1 MYYHTV
7 QLVKGFVINL
17 DSREDR
23 WRDSSSQF
31 SKLPFEVE
39 RVSAV
44 VAREIE
50 REEPYVPGGV
60 AATWRSHQKAMKA
73 HLQSGTD
80 FGFILEDDF
89 LVSRDISR
97 ILSKVTSNGDFD
109 LVQFGY
115 LSPSFLRRLIRHLIG
130 ARDIFLKL
138 LNRLSKVLHLSPFEK
153 LLIREQSGIPFSL
166 VLNDIQAGG
175 QSYLV
180 SRKFSEAAQNMN
192 NPSFLSADGML
203 MALSE
208 TRSFKVARVRVNQ
221 IKQSDSITSVQVR
234 FKLN

>member
-23 WRDSSSQF
+23 WREASSQF

-44 VAREIE
+44 LARDVEN
-50 REEPYVPGGV
+50 EEPYVPSGV
-60 AATWRSHQKAMKA
+60 AATWRSHQKAMRA
-73 HLQSGTD
+73 HLQSGAE

-89 LVSRDISR
+89 LVSHDISR
-97 ILSKVTSNGDFD
+97 ILSRVTTFCDFD
-109 LVQFGY
+109 LVQFGF
-115 LSPSFLRRLIRHLIG
+115 LTPSPLRRLIRHLIG
-130 ARDIFLKL
+130 TRDVSLKM
-138 LNRLSKVLHLSPFEK
+138 LNRLSKILHLPLFEK
-153 LLIREQSGIPFSL
+153 LLIREQSEIPFSL

-180 SRKFSEAAQNMN
+180 SKKFSEAAQSMN

-208 TRSFKVARVRVNQ
+208 TRTFKVARVRVNQ

-234 FKLN
+234 YKLN

>member
-17 DSREDR
+17 DNREDR

-44 VAREIE
+44 FARQIE
-50 REEPYVPGGV
+50 KEEPYVPGGV

-89 LVSRDISR
+89 LISRDISH
-97 ILSKVTSNGDFD
+97 ILAKVLTIGDFD

-115 LSPSFLRRLIRHLIG
+115 LSPSLLRRFIRHLIG
-130 ARDIFLKL
+130 FRDIFLKL
-138 LNRLSKVLHLSPFEK
+138 LNRLSKRVKLSIFEK
-153 LLIREQSGIPFSL
+153 LLIREQSEIPFSL

-175 QSYLV
+175 QAYMV
-180 SRKFSEAAQNMN
+180 SRRFSEAAQHMN

-203 MALSE
+203 MSLSE
-208 TRSFKVARVRVNQ
+208 TRTFKVARVRFNQ
-221 IKQSDSITSVQVR
+221 IKQSDSITSVQIR

>member
-23 WRDSSSQF
+23 WRDSTSQF

-50 REEPYVPGGV
+50 RDEPYVPGGV
-60 AATWRSHQKAMKA
+60 AATWRSHQKAMRA
-73 HLQSGTD
+73 HLQSGAD

-89 LVSRDISR
+89 VVSRDISR
-97 ILSKVTSNGDFD
+97 ILCKVTTAGDFD
-109 LVQFGY
+109 LVQFGF
-115 LSPSFLRRLIRHLIG
+115 LTPSLLRRIIRHVIG
-130 ARDIFLKL
+130 ARDILLKL
-138 LNRLSKVLHLSPFEK
+138 LNLLSQAFSLSIFEK

-180 SRKFSEAAQNMN
+180 SRKFSEAAQDMN

-208 TRSFKVARVRVNQ
+208 TRTFKVARVRVNQ
-221 IKQSDSITSVQVR
+221 IKQSNSVTSVEVR

>member
-31 SKLPFEVE
+31 SNLPFEVE
-39 RVSAV
+39 RVSAI

-50 REEPYVPGGV
+50 KDEPFVPGGV
-60 AATWRSHQKAMKA
+60 AATWRSHQKAMRT
-73 HLQSGTD
+73 HLESNAD
-80 FGFILEDDF
+80 YGFILEDDF
-89 LVSRDISR
+89 LISRDISR
-97 ILSKVTSNGDFD
+97 ILSKVTTAGDFD
-109 LVQFGY
+109 LVQFGF
-115 LSPSFLRRLIRHLIG
+115 LTPSLLRRFIRHLIG
-130 ARDIFLKL
+130 TRDVFLKV
-138 LNRLSKVLHLSPFEK
+138 LNRISKVLSLSLFEK
-153 LLIREQSGIPFSL
+153 LLVREQSGIPFSL

-180 SRKFSEAAQNMN
+180 SRNFSEAAQNMN

-208 TRSFKVARVRVNQ
+208 TRTFKVARVRVNY
-221 IKQSDSITSVQVR
+221 IKQTDSVTSVQVR

>member
-7 QLVKGFVINL
+7 QLVKGFLINL
-17 DSREDR
+17 DNREDR
-23 WRDSSSQF
+23 WRDSSAQF
-31 SKLPFEVE
+31 SRLPFDVC

-44 VAREIE
+44 VARDIE
-50 REEPYVPGGV
+50 KDEPFVPGGV
-60 AATWRSHQKAMKA
+60 AATWRSHQKAMRA
-73 HLQSGTD
+73 HLESEAD

-89 LVSRDISR
+89 VITRDVSRTV
-97 ILSKVTSNGDFD
+97 SKVLKIGDFD

-115 LSPSFLRRLIRHLIG
+115 LSPSFLRRLIRYLIG
-130 ARDIFLKL
+130 IRDIFLKI
-138 LNRLSKVLHLSPFEK
+138 LNRLFRMVNLPILDK
-153 LLIREQSGIPFSL
+153 LVIREQSGIPFFF

-180 SRKFSEAAQNMN
+180 SRKFSEAAQSMN

-208 TRSFKVARVRVNQ
+208 TRTFKVARVRVSLIN
-221 IKQSDSITSVQVR
+221 QSDSVTSVEVR
-234 FKLN
+234 YKLS

>member
-7 QLVKGFVINL
+7 HLVKGFVINL

-23 WRDSSSQF
+23 WRDSYSQF
-31 SKLPFEVE
+31 SMLPFEVE

-50 REEPYVPGGV
+50 KDEPYVPGGV
-60 AATWRSHQKAMKA
+60 AATWRSHQKAMMA
-73 HLQSGTD
+73 FLQSDAD

-89 LVSRDISR
+89 LVTRDITR
-97 ILSKVTSNGDFD
+97 VLSKVISIGDFD
-109 LVQFGY
+109 LVQFGF

-130 ARDIFLKL
+130 SRDICLKL
-138 LNRLSKVLHLSPFEK
+138 LNRISKVANLSFFEK

-180 SRKFSEAAQNMN
+180 SRKFSQAAQNMN

-208 TRSFKVARVRVNQ
+208 TRTFKVARVRFNQ

-234 FKLN
+234 YKLN

>member
-7 QLVKGFVINL
+7 QHVKGFVINL

-31 SKLPFEVE
+31 TKLPFEIE

-44 VAREIE
+44 IGAEIE
-50 REEPYVPGGV
+50 QGEPYVPAGV
-60 AATWRSHQKAMKA
+60 AATWRSHQKAMRA
-73 HLQSGTD
+73 HLDSGAE

-89 LVSRDISR
+89 LVTRDISR
-97 ILSKVTSNGDFD
+97 VMSKVLEIGNFD
-109 LVQFGY
+109 LVQFGF
-115 LSPSFLRRLIRHLIG
+115 LTPSFLRRLVRYFIGFRDFVLKFFSRFTIFSSSSLLGKLI
-130 ARDIFLKL
+130 
-138 LNRLSKVLHLSPFEK
+138 
-153 LLIREQSGIPFSL
+153 IREQSGVPFSL

-175 QSYLV
+175 QAYLV
-180 SRKFSEAAQNMN
+180 SKYFSKAAQEMN

-208 TRSFKVARVRVNQ
+208 TRTFKVARVRTNR
-221 IKQSDSITSVQVR
+221 ITQSNSITSVQVR